1 MKTVLRPSIRGHST
15 LEYAVLMPI
24 VLICVFICIEIFLI
38 QYQKSVVQ
46 NIAEEAAQSLS
57 RQWGYKP
64 LPVDE
69 INSGVYKT
77 ETYES
82 REIYWNLKLLF
93 SKSKEEAARAYIEKK
108 IKNTGFLKPYVPKG
122 DSADSTKHHLTVDV
136 NINPGLP
143 AVLNVEIMAAYQ
155 MPMKNL
161 MRLVGFG
168 DCLIIEGHAQSLVY
182 DSKDMINTTDYVY
195 QLIRSTDLYQNFI
208 KKIDPLKKNLDMI
221 LKEQEG

>member
-69 INSGVYKT
+69 ISSGVYKR

-82 REIYWNLKLLF
+82 MEVDELKLLF
-93 SKSKEEAARAYIEKK
+93 SKKGGSCQGIYREK
-108 IKNTGFLKPYVPKG
+108 
-122 DSADSTKHHLTVDV
+122 H
-136 NINPGLP
+136 
-143 AVLNVEIMAAYQ
+143 
-155 MPMKNL
+155 
-161 MRLVGFG
+161 
-168 DCLIIEGHAQSLVY
+168 
-182 DSKDMINTTDYVY
+182 
-195 QLIRSTDLYQNFI
+195 
-208 KKIDPLKKNLDMI
+208 KKCRIP
-221 LKEQEG
+221 